1 MKIRKNT
8 LLALP
13 LAALIAVPGMAQSSQ
28 PQTTDQV
35 QNQVD
40 QKSVAPAQSSSQPAQ
55 SSSQAS
61 TSAQATSTDTTRQPL
76 ELQSKEGFW
85 GKLNPFARKKY
96 VRRQMAPV
104 VGRVNELDELTAAN
118 GRNIKDVDA
127 RATEGLR
134 LANLKVSE
142 ADSHAVDAGN
152 RANLAHQTATQASTR
167 IGYVEGALQNVDQYK
182 PVTEAEIRFRPG
194 QTLLS
199 KKAKA
204 ALDEIAEQMKD
215 QKGMIVE
222 VQGFSSGKG
231 SASVQNSQNMASSVV
246 RYLVINHEIP
256 VYRIYT
262 VGMGNAPLKTAE
274 GKNRR
279 ISGGRVE
286 VALLRNGIADLN
298 QQMAQSPSAQPESTQ
313 PAAPAASSTSGY
325 GVNTNTNLPQGD
337 QPQQK
342 KPETEQKQP
351 VPPQPPSQEP
361 PKSEQPK

>member
-1 MKIRKNT
+1 MKIRKNP

-13 LAALIAVPGMAQSSQ
+13 LAALIAVPVMAQSSQ
-28 PQTTDQV
+28 PQTTASV
-35 QNQVD
+35 QNEVD
-40 QKSVAPAQSSSQPAQ
+40 KQSAAPAQTQNSQT
-55 SSSQAS
+55 AS
-61 TSAQATSTDTTRQPL
+61 TNAQATTTSSDQSRQPL

-85 GKLNPFARKKY
+85 GHLNPFARKKY

-118 GRNIKDVDA
+118 ARNIKDVDA

-134 LANLKVSE
+134 LANQKVSE
-142 ADSHAVDAGN
+142 ADSHAIDAGN
-152 RANLAHQTATQASTR
+152 RANAAHQTATQASTR
-167 IGYVEGALQNVDQYK
+167 IQNVEGALQNVDQYK

-199 KKAKA
+199 KKAKE
-204 ALDEIAEQMKD
+204 ALDEIATQMKD

-231 SASVQNSQNMASSVV
+231 SASVANSQNMASSVV

-286 VALLRNGIADLN
+286 VALLQNGIADLN
-298 QQMAQSPSAQPESTQ
+298 RQMASQSNGTQPESTQ
-313 PAAPAASSTSGY
+313 PSQPASSSTSGY

-342 KPETEQKQP
+342 PATEQKQP
-351 VPPQPPSQEP
+351 APQQQPSTQEP
-361 PKSEQPK
+361 PK

>member
-1 MKIRKNT
+1 MKIRKNP
-8 LLALP
+8 LLVLP
-13 LAALIAVPGMAQSSQ
+13 LVALIAAPVLAQSSQ
-28 PQTTDQV
+28 PQTTAQV

-40 QKSVAPAQSSSQPAQ
+40 QKSIAPAQTSSQPATTTQ
-55 SSSQAS
+55 GSAS
-61 TSAQATSTDTTRQPL
+61 ADANHQPL

-96 VRRQMAPV
+96 VRRQLSPV

-118 GRNIKDVDA
+118 ARNIKDVDA

-134 LANLKVSE
+134 LANAKVSE

-152 RANLAHQTATQASTR
+152 RANLAQQTATQASTR
-167 IGYVEGALQNVDQYK
+167 IQNVEGALQNVDQYK

-222 VQGFSSGKG
+222 VQGFSAGRG
-231 SASVQNSQNMASSVV
+231 SASVSNSQNMASSVV

-262 VGMGNAPLKTAE
+262 VGMGNAPVKTAE

-298 QQMAQSPSAQPESTQ
+298 QQMASQSPNAQPEATQ
-313 PAAPAASSTSGY
+313 PAQPAASSTSGY

-342 KPETEQKQP
+342 PATEQKQP
-351 VPPQPPSQEP
+351 APQQPATQEP
-361 PKSEQPK
+361 PKTDQPK

>member
-1 MKIRKNT
+1 MKLTNKV
-8 LLALP
+8 LALP
-13 LAALIAVPGMAQSSQ
+13 LAAMMVAAAAAQSNPSTGDVQ
-28 PQTTDQV
+28 KQVDTNQQSNAQV
-35 QNQVD
+35 QTGI
-40 QKSVAPAQSSSQPAQ
+40 SSSPD
-55 SSSQAS
+55 
-61 TSAQATSTDTTRQPL
+61 AQADANRQPL

-96 VRRQMAPV
+96 VKRQMAPV

-118 GRNIKDVDA
+118 SRNLKDVDS

-134 LANLKVSE
+134 LANAKVSE

-152 RANLAHQTATQASTR
+152 RANLAHQTATQANTR
-167 IGYVEGALQNVDQYK
+167 IQSVESALQNVDKYE

-204 ALDEIAEQMKD
+204 ALDEIATSMKD
-215 QKGMIVE
+215 QKGVIVE

-231 SASVQNSQNMASSVV
+231 SASIENSQRMAQSVV

-279 ISGGRVE
+279 LSGGRVE
-286 VALLRNGIADLN
+286 VALLKNGIGDLN
-298 QQMAQSPSAQPESTQ
+298 SQMAQQQPGAQPEQNAAPSQ
-313 PAAPAASSTSGY
+313 PASAPASSTGY
-325 GVNTNTNLPQGD
+325 GVNSNTSLPQGD
-337 QPQQK
+337 QPQQ
-342 KPETEQKQP
+342 PAQQEQPK
-351 VPPQPPSQEP
+351 QEP
-361 PKSEQPK
+361 PK

>member
-1 MKIRKNT
+1 MKIRKNP
-8 LLALP
+8 LLVLP
-13 LAALIAVPGMAQSSQ
+13 LAALIAAPVMAQSSQ
-28 PQTTDQV
+28 PQTTAQV

-40 QKSVAPAQSSSQPAQ
+40 QKSMAPAQTSSQPATTTQ
-55 SSSQAS
+55 GTAS
-61 TSAQATSTDTTRQPL
+61 ADANHQPL

-118 GRNIKDVDA
+118 ARNIKDVDS

-134 LANLKVSE
+134 LANAKVSE

-152 RANLAHQTATQASTR
+152 RANLAQQTATQASTR
-167 IGYVEGALQNVDQYK
+167 IQNVEGALQNVDQYK

-199 KKAKA
+199 KKAKS

-222 VQGFSSGKG
+222 VQGFSAGRG
-231 SASVQNSQNMASSVV
+231 SASVSNSQNMASSVV

-262 VGMGNAPLKTAE
+262 VGMGNAPVKTAE

-298 QQMAQSPSAQPESTQ
+298 QQMAQSNGSQPEATQ
-313 PAAPAASSTSGY
+313 PAAPAAGSQSGY

-342 KPETEQKQP
+342 PATEQKQP
-351 VPPQPPSQEP
+351 APQQPATQEP

>member
-1 MKIRKNT
+1 
-8 LLALP
+8 
-13 LAALIAVPGMAQSSQ
+13 MAQSSQ
-28 PQTTDQV
+28 AQTTAQV
-35 QNQVD
+35 QNEVD
-40 QKSVAPAQSSSQPAQ
+40 KQSAAPAQTPQNSQTSSQT
-55 SSSQAS
+55 S
-61 TSAQATSTDTTRQPL
+61 TNAQATSTSSDQSRQPL

-118 GRNIKDVDA
+118 ARNIKDVDS

-134 LANLKVSE
+134 LANAKVSE
-142 ADSHAVDAGN
+142 ADSHAIDAGN
-152 RANLAHQTATQASTR
+152 RANAAHQTATQASTR

-199 KKAKA
+199 KKAKD
-204 ALDEIAEQMKD
+204 ALDEIASQMKD

-298 QQMAQSPSAQPESTQ
+298 QQMAQSPNQPNGTQPEATQ
-313 PAAPAASSTSGY
+313 PATSTSGY

-337 QPQQK
+337 QPAQK
-342 KPETEQKQP
+342 PATEQKQP
-351 VPPQPPSQEP
+351 APQQQPPATQEP
-361 PKSEQPK
+361 PKSDQPK

>member
-1 MKIRKNT
+1 M
-8 LLALP
+8 
-13 LAALIAVPGMAQSSQ
+13 AVPAVAQQNQQTTSDQPQAQQTQAQSN
-28 PQTTDQV
+28 DQ
-35 QNQVD
+35 
-40 QKSVAPAQSSSQPAQ
+40 
-55 SSSQAS
+55 
-61 TSAQATSTDTTRQPL
+61 SATGKDPLTYTR
-76 ELQSKEGFW
+76 KEGFW
-85 GKLNPFARKKY
+85 GHLNPFARKKY
-96 VRRQMAPV
+96 VNRQLDPV
-104 VGRVNELDELTAAN
+104 RGRVNELDELTAAN
-118 GRNIKDVDA
+118 TRNIKDVDA

-134 LANLKVSE
+134 LANQKVSE
-142 ADSHAVDAGN
+142 ADTHAIDAGN
-152 RANLAHQTATQASTR
+152 RANLAQQTATQANTR
-167 IGYVEGALQNVDQYK
+167 IGYVDTALQNVDQYK

-222 VQGFSSGKG
+222 VQGFSSGRG

-262 VGMGNAPLKTAE
+262 VGMGNVPVKTAE

-286 VALLRNGIADLN
+286 VALLQNGIADLN
-298 QQMAQSPSAQPESTQ
+298 RQMASENAPSNAQPASTQ
-313 PAAPAASSTSGY
+313 PSQPAATSTGGY

-342 KPETEQKQP
+342 PATQQQQP
-351 VPPQPPSQEP
+351 APQQQPSTQEP
-361 PKSEQPK
+361 PK

>member
-1 MKIRKNT
+1 MKIRKNS
-8 LLALP
+8 LLVLP
-13 LAALIAVPGMAQSSQ
+13 LAALIAAPVMAQSSQ
-28 PQTTDQV
+28 PQTTAQV

-40 QKSVAPAQSSSQPAQ
+40 QQSQTQSQPATTTQ
-55 SSSQAS
+55 GSAS
-61 TSAQATSTDTTRQPL
+61 VDANHQPL

-85 GKLNPFARKKY
+85 GKVNPFARKKY

-118 GRNIKDVDA
+118 ARNIKDVDA

-134 LANLKVSE
+134 LANAKVSE

-152 RANLAHQTATQASTR
+152 RANLAQQTATQASTR
-167 IGYVEGALQNVDQYK
+167 IQNVEGALQNVDQYK

-222 VQGFSSGKG
+222 VQGFSSGRG

-262 VGMGNAPLKTAE
+262 VGMGNVPVKTAE

-279 ISGGRVE
+279 IAGGRVE
-286 VALLRNGIADLN
+286 VALLQNGIADLN
-298 QQMAQSPSAQPESTQ
+298 RQMASENAPSNAQPASTQ
-313 PAAPAASSTSGY
+313 PSQPAATSTSGY

-342 KPETEQKQP
+342 PATQQQQP
-351 VPPQPPSQEP
+351 APQQQPSTQEP
-361 PKSEQPK
+361 PK

>member
-13 LAALIAVPGMAQSSQ
+13 LAALIAVPAMAQSSQ
-28 PQTTDQV
+28 QTTAQV
-35 QNQVD
+35 QNEVD
-40 QKSVAPAQSSSQPAQ
+40 KQSTPAQNSQQMQ
-55 SSSQAS
+55 SQQTS
-61 TSAQATSTDTTRQPL
+61 TNAQATSTSSEANHQPL

-96 VRRQMAPV
+96 VRRQLSPV
-104 VGRVNELDELTAAN
+104 VGRVNVLDELTAAN
-118 GRNIKDVDA
+118 SRNIKDVDA

-134 LANLKVSE
+134 LANQKVSE
-142 ADSHAVDAGN
+142 ADTHAIDAGN

-199 KKAKA
+199 KKAKD

-231 SASVQNSQNMASSVV
+231 SASVANSQNMASSVV

-298 QQMAQSPSAQPESTQ
+298 QQMAQSGNNGAQPESTPASST
-313 PAAPAASSTSGY
+313 PAAPAAGSQSGY

-342 KPETEQKQP
+342 PATEQKQP
-351 VPPQPPSQEP
+351 APQQQPSTQEP
-361 PKSEQPK
+361 PK

>member
-1 MKIRKNT
+1 
-8 LLALP
+8 
-13 LAALIAVPGMAQSSQ
+13 
-28 PQTTDQV
+28 
-35 QNQVD
+35 
-40 QKSVAPAQSSSQPAQ
+40 
-55 SSSQAS
+55 
-61 TSAQATSTDTTRQPL
+61 
-76 ELQSKEGFW
+76 
-85 GKLNPFARKKY
+85 
-96 VRRQMAPV
+96 

-134 LANLKVSE
+134 LANQKVSE
-142 ADSHAVDAGN
+142 ADSHAVEAGN
-152 RANLAHQTATQASTR
+152 RANLAHQTATQANTR
-167 IGYVEGALQNVDQYK
+167 IGYVDTALQNADQYK

-231 SASVQNSQNMASSVV
+231 SASIQNSQNMASSVV
-246 RYLVINHEIP
+246 RYLVIDHEIP

-262 VGMGNAPLKTAE
+262 VGMGNAPVKTAE

-298 QQMAQSPSAQPESTQ
+298 QQMAQSPNQQNGTQPEATQ
-313 PAAPAASSTSGY
+313 PASQSGY

-351 VPPQPPSQEP
+351 VPQQQPPTQEP
-361 PKSEQPK
+361 PKSDQPK

>member
-1 MKIRKNT
+1 MKIRKNP
-8 LLALP
+8 LLVLP
-13 LAALIAVPGMAQSSQ
+13 LAAVIAAPVMAQSSQ
-28 PQTTDQV
+28 PQTTAQV

-40 QKSVAPAQSSSQPAQ
+40 QKSIASQNSQSSQPATTTQ
-55 SSSQAS
+55 GSAS
-61 TSAQATSTDTTRQPL
+61 ADANHQPL

-85 GKLNPFARKKY
+85 GKVNPFARKKY

-104 VGRVNELDELTAAN
+104 EGRVNQLDELTAAN
-118 GRNIKDVDA
+118 ARNIKDVDS

-152 RANLAHQTATQASTR
+152 RANLAHQTATQANTR
-167 IGYVEGALQNVDQYK
+167 IQNVEGALQNVDQYK

-262 VGMGNAPLKTAE
+262 VGMGNAPVKTAE

-298 QQMAQSPSAQPESTQ
+298 QQMAQSNNGAQPEATQ
-313 PAAPAASSTSGY
+313 PAQPGASSTSGY

-342 KPETEQKQP
+342 PATEQKQP
-351 VPPQPPSQEP
+351 APQQPATQEP